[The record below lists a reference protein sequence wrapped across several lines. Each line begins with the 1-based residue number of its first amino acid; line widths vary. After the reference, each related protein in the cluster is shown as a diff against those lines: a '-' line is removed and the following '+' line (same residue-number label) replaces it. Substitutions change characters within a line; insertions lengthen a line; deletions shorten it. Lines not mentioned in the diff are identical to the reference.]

1 MVLETGETLYL
12 FSASRLRMQ
21 SILHLDEAG
30 RHMASAKKVCLQASL
45 RRTFLD
51 ICRMAEQENI
61 LFESLILAQ
70 DERWRRA

>member
-1 MVLETGETLYL
+1 MRLETLYL
-12 FSASRLRMQ
+12 FA
-21 SILHLDEAG
+21 HLDCG
-30 RHMASAKKVCLQASL
+30 CKASFISMRLSAIWHLQKGCLQASL

>member
-1 MVLETGETLYL
+1 
-12 FSASRLRMQ
+12 MQ
-21 SILHLDEAG
+21 SILHLDEAEH
-30 RHMASAKKVCLQASL
+30 HMASAKKVCLQANL